1 VHEAAVVVFGDQPI
15 IWFFALPARRPPVKV
30 PLTDAPE
37 TPQAGAPGPVTEHA
51 RAQSAARRRQIRL
64 VRGDLGDAAG
74 RRERFPHVDQKVI
87 DDLITDIERAP
98 PRGSPFQAYR
108 SIRNKLRSEYP
119 PKVEAVSLD
128 GTNISKA
135 EAQWYFIS
143 NFKTY
148 AEVVVDGNVMSF
160 VNTPDDNHAED
171 NMMAALDKY
180 VEEQR

>member
-98 PRGSPFQAYR
+98 PRW
-108 SIRNKLRSEYP
+108 SE
-119 PKVEAVSLD
+119 
-128 GTNISKA
+128 

-148 AEVVVDGNVMSF
+148 AEVIVDGNVMSF

-171 NMMAALDKY
+171 NMMAALDEY